1 MAIPLTKYAKIKNNY
16 CVGYLGDNPEL
27 LLQLKVV
34 RPFIE
39 KELPGIK
46 IFVACQDRLVHVL
59 EGEERII
66 LESELSDKIS
76 ECAFA
81 YYRELDRNDPHS
93 VKIFLNESNI
103 PYSSEVFNL

>member
-46 IFVACQDRLVHVL
+46 IFIACQDKLAHVL
-59 EGEERII
+59 EGEEGIV
-66 LESELSDKIS
+66 LEKDLADKVS

-81 YYRELDRNDPHS
+81 YYRELDNDPQS